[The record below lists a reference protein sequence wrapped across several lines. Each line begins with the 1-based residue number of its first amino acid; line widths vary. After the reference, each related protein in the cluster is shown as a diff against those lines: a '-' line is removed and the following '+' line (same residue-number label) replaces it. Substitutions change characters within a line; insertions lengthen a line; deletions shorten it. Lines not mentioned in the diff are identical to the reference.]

1 MLIKS
6 VITILAAMA
15 VINAVIAYACCV
27 AAGRADEAAEELE
40 AKKYGTFGSEE

>member
-1 MLIKS
+1 MPNS
-6 VITILAAMA
+6 YPCAA
-15 VINAVIAYACCV
+15 CHKRGCV